1 MTLVGIISDTHGR
14 LDAGAAAALA
24 AADHIIHAG
33 DIGDPGILR
42 ELEALAPTTAVLGN
56 NDFDEYGSRV
66 AARACPVID
75 GVRFLV
81 AHYPHDVRIGFGGA
95 KLAPGEPIPR
105 VCVHGHTHVP
115 RLDSGA
121 AARPA
126 DYVICPGSASR
137 PRGGAGRSVGFA
149 RVHDGRVLG
158 VRIETLRGEVILQ
171 AGEVW

>member
-14 LDAGAAAALA
+14 LDAAAASAMA
-24 AADHIIHAG
+24 TADYIIHAG

-56 NDFDEYGSRV
+56 NDFGEYGSNVRS
-66 AARACPVID
+66 RACPVID

-105 VCVHGHTHVP
+105 VCVHGHTHTP
-115 RLDSGA
+115 RLDTGA

-137 PRGGAGRSVGFA
+137 PRGGMSRSVGFVH
-149 RVHDGRVLG
+149 VHDGHVLG
-158 VRIETLRGEVILQ
+158 VRIETLRGAVIMQ
-171 AGEVW
+171 TGEMW